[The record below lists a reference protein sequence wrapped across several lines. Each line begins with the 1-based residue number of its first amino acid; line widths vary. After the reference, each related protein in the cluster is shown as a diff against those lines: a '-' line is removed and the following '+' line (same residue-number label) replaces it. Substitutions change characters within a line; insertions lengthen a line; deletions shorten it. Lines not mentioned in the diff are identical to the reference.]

1 MSNTNLDLLLSIVVI
16 EMKRIQNIVSKSL
29 AELTQTIVYWNEDN
43 IDNVLDAIY
52 DTIDT
57 EMTNGNFSDI
67 DCWLDEMFKSIL
79 VLGIPTDIFLGILT
93 ATLPAK
99 SKLPNRNSFTKV
111 VKKYCDEE
119 LLQGL
124 E

>member
-1 MSNTNLDLLLSIVVI
+1 MI
-16 EMKRIQNIVSKSL
+16 
-29 AELTQTIVYWNEDN
+29 
-43 IDNVLDAIY
+43 
-52 DTIDT
+52 
-57 EMTNGNFSDI
+57 NGNFSDI
-67 DCWLDEMFKSIL
+67 DCWLDEMSKSIL